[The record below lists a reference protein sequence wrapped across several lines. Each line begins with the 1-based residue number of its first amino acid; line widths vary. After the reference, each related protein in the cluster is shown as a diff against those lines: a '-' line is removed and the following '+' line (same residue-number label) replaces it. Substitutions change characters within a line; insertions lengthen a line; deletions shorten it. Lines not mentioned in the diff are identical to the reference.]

1 MIICSDKILRHR
13 NRMKNGVPILLI
25 CIWRMEQNCEK
36 KHITQSMSKA
46 GCPYDNPPM
55 ESFYG
60 TFKAE
65 FIRQNGFETDIE
77 LNKRTLDYVY
87 GYYNTIRPH
96 SSNGYVTLA
105 AFAKCLLRR
114 RLAHCSRESTFG
126 ENGE

>member
-1 MIICSDKILRHR
+1 
-13 NRMKNGVPILLI
+13 
-25 CIWRMEQNCEK
+25 MEQNCEK

-65 FIRQNGFETDIE
+65 FIRQNSFETDIE

-87 GYYNTIRPH
+87 GYYNPIRPH

-105 AFAKCLLRR
+105 AFAKYTCKHVY
-114 RLAHCSRESTFG
+114 LAHCPRE
-126 ENGE
+126 

>member
-65 FIRQNGFETDIE
+65 FIRQNSFETDIE

-105 AFAKCLLRR
+105 AFAKYTCKHVY
-114 RLAHCSRESTFG
+114 LAHCPRE
-126 ENGE
+126 